1 MERHTTVISQPE
13 LDRQAAICR
22 EIASYWKAEGRTPL
36 AFVDTYGC
44 QQNEADS
51 ERIRGMLLECGYR
64 MSDTEEGADC
74 IVINTCAIREHAETR
89 VYGNV
94 GALVHTKNR
103 HPAQKIFLCGCMM
116 GQPTV
121 VEKIKHSYHHV
132 DGVFNP
138 HQLWRFP
145 ELLQQVLG
153 FAYTAPV
160 EGQLSSGF
168 GLRTD
173 PLEGVSRFHYGL
185 DIAAPEGAV
194 VSSFAD
200 GTVTAVGESSEL
212 GRYVAVSHANGF
224 STLYAHC
231 TRVTASAGQQVS
243 RGDPIAEV
251 GDTGRATGPHLHF
264 ELHRGSTY
272 LNPVYYVTFS

>member
-1 MERHTTVISQPE
+1 MVQLLVSGVLLVVAIAVKLLMPDV
-13 LDRQAAICR
+13 LDRYRARVLDLLGADTDFVEVFSAA
-22 EIASYWKAEGRTPL
+22 GR
-36 AFVDTYGC
+36 AF
-44 QQNEADS
+44 S
-51 ERIRGMLLECGYR
+51 
-64 MSDTEEGADC
+64 EEGA
-74 IVINTCAIREHAETR
+74 I
-89 VYGNV
+89 G
-94 GALVHTKNR
+94 GALTDAYTAVFGSEEVTASPSPTSAACTPEAQ
-103 HPAQKIFLCGCMM
+103 PADAK
-116 GQPTV
+116 
-121 VEKIKHSYHHV
+121 
-132 DGVFNP
+132 
-138 HQLWRFP
+138 
-145 ELLQQVLG
+145 LLQQVLG
-153 FAYTAPV
+153 FAYTVPV

-200 GTVTAVGESSEL
+200 GTVTAVGESSDL

-264 ELHRGSTY
+264 ELHHGSTY

>member
-1 MERHTTVISQPE
+1 MVQLLVSGGLLVVAIAGKLLMPDV
-13 LDRQAAICR
+13 LDRYRTRVLDLLGADTDFVEVFSAA
-22 EIASYWKAEGRTPL
+22 GR
-36 AFVDTYGC
+36 AF
-44 QQNEADS
+44 S
-51 ERIRGMLLECGYR
+51 
-64 MSDTEEGADC
+64 EEGA
-74 IVINTCAIREHAETR
+74 I
-89 VYGNV
+89 G
-94 GALVHTKNR
+94 GALTDAYTAVFGSEEVTASPSPTSAACTPEAQ
-103 HPAQKIFLCGCMM
+103 PA
-116 GQPTV
+116 
-121 VEKIKHSYHHV
+121 
-132 DGVFNP
+132 DGE
-138 HQLWRFP
+138 R
-145 ELLQQVLG
+145 LQQVLG

-200 GTVTAVGESSEL
+200 GAVTAVGESSDL
-212 GRYVAVSHANGF
+212 GRYVAVAHANGF